1 MLFGGALAALF
12 FVAQTISVSWGQPLS
27 TQDDPNVED
36 YAIDNSHTSLVF
48 AVSHF
53 GLSYTYGRFNK
64 CEGEFQLDKGELTTK
79 GFSFTIDANSIDTNN
94 EERDTHLR
102 GPDFFDTERFD
113 EIKFVTTGYT
123 KENGVYKI
131 KGDMTMLGQTK
142 PLSMPVNHLENDEPG
157 SSPNS
162 RSSDQTLGW
171 TKCKVKSETTFR
183 LPSVS
188 KASKNSG
195 STGCY

>member
-142 PLSMPVNHLENDEPG
+142 PLSMPVNLVGIGQGPFGERRAG
-157 SSPNS
+157 FFTKFTIK
-162 RSSDQTLGW
+162 RSDFGMDKMQGQIGDNISVTFSFEG
-171 TKCKVKSETTFR
+171 VK
-183 LPSVS
+183 
-188 KASKNSG
+188 K
-195 STGCY
+195 